1 MNNTRN
7 WKRTQLFLGQAV
19 SVPLFNVID
28 VCFDR
33 GIPIST
39 GVINRGQITI
49 VILGQMRLRNVFLQR
64 RHLGTMEEDLI

>member
-7 WKRTQLFLGQAV
+7 CKRTQLFLGQAV